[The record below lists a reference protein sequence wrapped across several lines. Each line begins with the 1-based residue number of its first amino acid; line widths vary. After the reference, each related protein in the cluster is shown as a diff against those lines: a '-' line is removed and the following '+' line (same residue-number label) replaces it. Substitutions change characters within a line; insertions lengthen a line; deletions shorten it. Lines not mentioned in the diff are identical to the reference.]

1 MKTIHSHEISTPQN
15 APFKKILIANRGEI
29 AIRVTRACRELGIG
43 TVAVFSDADRESLH
57 VFLADEAY
65 HIGPSPSKESYL
77 NFRKIIEVAKA
88 AGVDAI
94 HPGYGFLSENPV
106 FVRACREAG
115 ITFIGPTPENM
126 ESMGDKLS
134 AKALMKKAGVPLVP
148 GSDGGVETVE
158 EALVIVKKIGLPII
172 IKATAGGGGK
182 GMRVVR
188 HESEIESAFRACR
201 SEGQNYFANPTVY
214 IERFINDPKHIEI
227 QVFGDTHGNVV
238 HLFERECSVQRRH
251 QKIIEESPSPSVPM
265 DVKLKMGEAAV
276 RAAKSIGYVGAGT
289 IEFIFDNQTKEFFFM
304 EMNTRL
310 QVEHPIT
317 ELVIGVDLVKEQIF
331 VAKGHKLSFKQEDIK
346 QKGHAIEAR
355 ICAEDPSTYKPSP
368 GLIRACR
375 HPQGPFLRIDSYAY
389 PGYEVPIYY
398 DPMIC
403 KVITWGD
410 TREEAIDRMQRAL
423 AEFVLTGI
431 KTNIVLHRTI
441 LGHEKFLDGSYT
453 TQFIEKNF
461 EVLEPQMF
469 REVNDRVFLIAAA
482 ITAFEDRKSK
492 DVRRFNVRSNWRS
505 LSRKIQLRT

>member
-1 MKTIHSHEISTPQN
+1 MMTP
-15 APFKKILIANRGEI
+15 PFNKILIANRGEI
-29 AIRVTRACRELGIG
+29 AIRITRACRELGISS
-43 TVAVFSDADRESLH
+43 VAVFSDADRDSLH

-77 NFRKIIEVAKA
+77 NYRKIIEVAKQSGA
-88 AGVDAI
+88 DAI

-106 FVRACREAG
+106 FVRACKEAG
-115 ITFIGPTPENM
+115 IVFIGPTPENM
-126 ESMGDKLS
+126 EAMGDKLS

-148 GSDGGVETVE
+148 GSDGGVESVE
-158 EALVIVKKIGLPII
+158 EAQKIAAKIGYPII

-188 HESEIESAFRACR
+188 ADEELESAFRACR

-251 QKIIEESPSPSVPM
+251 QKIIEESPSPSVPN
-265 DVKLKMGEAAV
+265 DVRYKMGDAAV
-276 RAAKSIGYVGAGT
+276 RAAKSIAYVGAGT
-289 IEFIFDNQTKEFFFM
+289 IEFIFDNKTKEFFFM

-317 ELVIGVDLVKEQIF
+317 ELVTGYDLVKEQIW
-331 VAKGHKLSFKQEDIK
+331 VAKGKALSFKQEDIK

-355 ICAEDPSTYKPSP
+355 ICAEDPTTYKPSP
-368 GLIRACR
+368 GKIRACR
-375 HPQGPFLRIDSYAY
+375 HPQGPFVRIDSYAY

-398 DPMIC
+398 DPMIA
-403 KVITWGD
+403 KVITYGEN
-410 TREEAIDRMQRAL
+410 REEAIDRLERAL
-423 AEFVLTGI
+423 SEFVLTGI
-431 KTNIVLHRTI
+431 KTNIVLHKSI
-441 LGHEKFLDGSYT
+441 LKNPKFLDGSYT

-461 EVLEPQMF
+461 EVLEPELF
-469 REVNDRVFLIAAA
+469 KEIDDPLFLISAA
-482 ITAFEDRKSK
+482 ITAYQDRQTK
-492 DVRRFNVRSNWRS
+492 DVRRLNVASNWRRIG
-505 LSRKIQLRT
+505 RKLQLRTQ

>member
-1 MKTIHSHEISTPQN
+1 MITP
-15 APFKKILIANRGEI
+15 PFKKILIANRGEI
-29 AIRVTRACRELGIG
+29 AIRITRACRELGIG
-43 TVAVFSDADRESLH
+43 SVAVFSDADRDSLH

-77 NFRKIIEVAKA
+77 NFRKIIEVAKQ
-88 AGVDAI
+88 AGADAI

-106 FVRACREAG
+106 FVRACKEAG

-126 ESMGDKLS
+126 EAMGDKLS
-134 AKALMKKAGVPLVP
+134 AKALMRKANVPLVP

-158 EALVIVKKIGLPII
+158 EAQAIVKKIGYPVI
-172 IKATAGGGGK
+172 IKASAGGGGK
-182 GMRVVR
+182 GMRVVKAD
-188 HESEIESAFRACR
+188 SELESAFRACR

-251 QKIIEESPSPSVPM
+251 QKIIEESPSPSVPN
-265 DVKLKMGEAAV
+265 DVRLKLGDAAV
-276 RAAKSIGYVGAGT
+276 RAAKSINYVGAGT

-317 ELVIGVDLVKEQIF
+317 EIVTGHDLVKEQIW
-331 VAKGHKLSFKQEDIK
+331 VAKGKPLSFKQEDIK
-346 QKGHAIEAR
+346 QTGHAIEAR
-355 ICAEDPSTYKPSP
+355 ICAEDPVTYKPNP
-368 GLIRACR
+368 GVIRACR

-398 DPMIC
+398 DPMIA

-410 TREEAIDRMQRAL
+410 NREEAIDRMDRAL
-423 AEFVLTGI
+423 SEFVLTGI
-431 KTNIVLHRTI
+431 KSNIVLHKSI
-441 LGHEKFLDGSYT
+441 LRHKKFLDGSYT

-461 EVLEPQMF
+461 EVLEPEIF
-469 REVNDRVFLIAAA
+469 KDIEDPVFLIAAA
-482 ITAFEDRKSK
+482 ISAYQDRQSK
-492 DVRRFNVRSNWRS
+492 DVRRLNVASNWRRMG
-505 LSRKIQLRT
+505 RKLQLRT

>member
-1 MKTIHSHEISTPQN
+1 MITP
-15 APFKKILIANRGEI
+15 PFKKILIANRGEI
-29 AIRVTRACRELGIG
+29 AIRITRACRELGIG
-43 TVAVFSDADRESLH
+43 SVAVFSDADRDSLH

-77 NFRKIIEVAKA
+77 NYRKIIEVAKL
-88 AGVDAI
+88 AGADAI
-94 HPGYGFLSENPV
+94 HPGYGFLSENPI
-106 FVRACREAG
+106 FVRACKEAG

-126 ESMGDKLS
+126 EAMGDKLS
-134 AKALMKKAGVPLVP
+134 AKALMKKANVPLVP
-148 GSDGGVETVE
+148 GSEGGIESVED
-158 EALVIVKKIGLPII
+158 AHFIAKKIGFPVI
-172 IKATAGGGGK
+172 IKASAGGGGK

-188 HESEIESAFRACR
+188 AESELESAFRACR

-214 IERFINDPKHIEI
+214 IEKFINDPKHIEI

-251 QKIIEESPSPSVPM
+251 QKIIEESPSPSVPN
-265 DVKLKMGEAAV
+265 DVRLKMGMAAV
-276 RAAKSIGYVGAGT
+276 KAAKSIDYVGAGT

-317 ELVIGVDLVKEQIF
+317 ELVTGYDLVKEQIW
-331 VAKGHKLSFKQEDIK
+331 VAKGKPLSFKQEDVK

-355 ICAEDPSTYKPSP
+355 ICAEDPVTYKPSP
-368 GLIRACR
+368 GKIRACR

-398 DPMIC
+398 DPMIA

-410 TREEAIDRMQRAL
+410 TREEAIDRMERAL
-423 AEFVLTGI
+423 SEFVLTGI
-431 KTNIVLHRTI
+431 KSNIVLHKTI
-441 LGHEKFLDGSYT
+441 LKHPKFLDGSYT

-461 EVLEPQMF
+461 EVLEPEIF
-469 REVNDRVFLIAAA
+469 KDIDDPVFLISAA
-482 ITAFEDRKSK
+482 ITAFQDRQSK
-492 DVRRFNVRSNWRS
+492 DVRRLNVASNWRRIG
-505 LSRKIQLRT
+505 RKIQLRT

>member
-1 MKTIHSHEISTPQN
+1 MHSHQISTPQN

-29 AIRVTRACRELGIG
+29 AIRVTRACRELGIA

-77 NFRKIIEVAKA
+77 NYRKIIEVAKK

-106 FVRACREAG
+106 FVRACKEAG
-115 ITFIGPTPENM
+115 IVFIGPTPENM

-148 GSDGGVETVE
+148 GSAGGVETVE
-158 EALVIVKKIGLPII
+158 EALEISKKIGLPII

-188 HESEIESAFRACR
+188 TESEIESAFRACR

-251 QKIIEESPSPSVPM
+251 QKIIEESPSVSVPM
-265 DVKLKMGEAAV
+265 DVKLKMGDCAV

-317 ELVIGVDLVKEQIF
+317 ELVIGIDLVKEQIF
-331 VAKGHKLSFKQEDIK
+331 VAKGHPLSVKQEDIK

-355 ICAEDPSTYKPSP
+355 ICAEDPTTYKPSP

-398 DPMIC
+398 DPMIA

-469 REVNDRVFLIAAA
+469 REVNDKVFLIAAA
-482 ITAFEDRKSK
+482 ITAYEDRKSK
-492 DVRRFNVRSNWRS
+492 DVRRYNVRSNWRS

>member
-1 MKTIHSHEISTPQN
+1 MITP
-15 APFKKILIANRGEI
+15 PFKKILIANRGEI

-43 TVAVFSDADRESLH
+43 SVAVFSDADRDSLH

-77 NFRKIIEVAKA
+77 NYRKIIEVAKQ
-88 AGVDAI
+88 AGADAI

-106 FVRACREAG
+106 FVRACKEAG
-115 ITFIGPTPENM
+115 IVFIGPTPENM
-126 ESMGDKLS
+126 EAMGDKLS

-148 GSDGGVETVE
+148 GSDGGVESVE
-158 EALVIVKKIGLPII
+158 EAKVIAKKIGYPVI
-172 IKATAGGGGK
+172 IKASAGGGGK

-188 HESEIESAFRACR
+188 AEDELESAFRACR

-214 IERFINDPKHIEI
+214 IEKFINDPKHIEI

-251 QKIIEESPSPSVPM
+251 QKIIEESPSPSVPQE
-265 DVKLKMGEAAV
+265 VRIKMGDAAV
-276 RAAKSIGYVGAGT
+276 KAAQSINYIGAGT
-289 IEFIFDNQTKEFFFM
+289 IEFIFDNKTKDFFFM

-317 ELVIGVDLVKEQIF
+317 ELVTGYDLVKEQIW
-331 VAKGHKLSFKQEDIK
+331 VAKGKPLSFKQSEIK

-355 ICAEDPSTYKPSP
+355 ICAEDPVTYKPSP

-398 DPMIC
+398 DPMIA
-403 KVITWGD
+403 KVITYGD

-423 AEFVLTGI
+423 SEFVLTGI
-431 KTNIVLHRTI
+431 KTNIVLHKSI
-441 LGHEKFLDGSYT
+441 LKHPKFLDGTYT

-461 EVLEPQMF
+461 QVLEPELF
-469 REVNDRVFLIAAA
+469 KDIDDPVFLISAA
-482 ITAFEDRKSK
+482 ITAYQDRQSK
-492 DVRRFNVRSNWRS
+492 DVRRLNVASNWRRVG
-505 LSRKIQLRT
+505 RKLQLRM